1 MRLHA
6 PVNERKSTRFNISL
20 WSDYCIEGGKGTEK
34 KRYASSPGA
43 NRVENISG
51 DAVWA
56 FRVPKFSINRKQWPN
71 LTVAYEKP
79 VLFVGV
85 DLQLASKEDA
95 VVMYAVSIQ
104 TEEGGEFETYVVRPV
119 SSCLSD

>member
-1 MRLHA
+1 M
-6 PVNERKSTRFNISL
+6 
-20 WSDYCIEGGKGTEK
+20 
-34 KRYASSPGA
+34 
-43 NRVENISG
+43 
-51 DAVWA
+51 
-56 FRVPKFSINRKQWPN
+56 
-71 LTVAYEKP
+71 AYEKP